1 MHKNSWEKTK
11 YQKACSKQ
19 ILYSNFRI
27 IFQIRAFF
35 HQFEKRQKCEKEE
48 KKRNRK
54 SLVRN
59 SRAWEAVRSSSS
71 SSQSFLELNK
81 KFLFLT
87 FFPPGKK
94 LVNLLKKWKRE
105 KRPFRLIYALLEGTK
120 QLAAFA
126 EGGKS
131 ERLR

>member
-1 MHKNSWEKTK
+1 MYKNSWEKTK
-11 YQKACSKQ
+11 YQKICSSQ

-71 SSQSFLELNK
+71 SSAFLELNK

-87 FFPPGKK
+87 FLPP
-94 LVNLLKKWKRE
+94 E
-105 KRPFRLIYALLEGTK
+105 KTC
-120 QLAAFA
+120 
-126 EGGKS
+126 
-131 ERLR
+131 